1 MKIRPVIL
9 CGGAGTRLWP
19 KSKKNLPKQ
28 FIDWGGW
35 TLFEKTLIRVKNK
48 IFDYPIITTNAL
60 YLDLVKKFLV
70 KQRIKKYRI
79 ILEPFKKNTAPAI
92 LASALIKEI
101 PFNQPIIFFPSDNL
115 LGNIR
120 QFNKALNV
128 NKRHLSDKNIFIFG
142 IKSKTPSSEYGY
154 FLSKKISKN
163 INKVYKFIE
172 KPSKNKLNLI
182 IKKKGYMNSGMFFA
196 KKDSLIQNFKKH
208 QNKMFYNCLKSINK
222 SKLKKS
228 VYYLNKHYFKKINE
242 ISFDYAILEK
252 SKNINAIKLN
262 MSLSDLGNWKEIWKY
277 FKDISSNNFIK
288 KNTYYRP
295 WGKFINLHSGKGFL
309 LKEIIIKPKSS
320 ISLQKHRHRSERWIV
335 ISGKP
340 KITINNKK
348 FFKKENEGVFI
359 PKGAIHRIENL
370 YKKKVQIVEAQIG
383 SILKESD
390 IIRYK
395 DIYGRVN
402 Q

>member
-208 QNKMFYNCLKSINK
+208 QNKMFYNCLK
-222 SKLKKS
+222 
-228 VYYLNKHYFKKINE
+228 
-242 ISFDYAILEK
+242 
-252 SKNINAIKLN
+252 
-262 MSLSDLGNWKEIWKY
+262 
-277 FKDISSNNFIK
+277 
-288 KNTYYRP
+288 
-295 WGKFINLHSGKGFL
+295 
-309 LKEIIIKPKSS
+309 
-320 ISLQKHRHRSERWIV
+320 
-335 ISGKP
+335 
-340 KITINNKK
+340 
-348 FFKKENEGVFI
+348 
-359 PKGAIHRIENL
+359 
-370 YKKKVQIVEAQIG
+370 
-383 SILKESD
+383 
-390 IIRYK
+390 
-395 DIYGRVN
+395 
-402 Q
+402 